1 MAGIILGG
9 RYELIREIGRGGS
22 ATVYLAH
29 DRALDRQIAV
39 KLIAPALAN
48 DPGFLDRF
56 MREARIS
63 AGLSHP
69 NILTV
74 HDVGESDDHRP
85 FLAISLVDGESLEQV
100 IAQSGR
106 LPLAEAARILGQLA
120 AALDYLH
127 AAGLIHRDVKPSNV
141 LVEES
146 GRVLLSDFG
155 IAYARESTRYTATGM
170 LLGTPRYMAPEQMR
184 GEEPSPQTDVYAMG
198 VLAFEMLAGVPPFEG
213 TGTGLM
219 YQIVHEPPPSLR
231 AKVPDAPPGIEAV
244 IARALEKD
252 PAARWAT
259 PGEFAAAFAAANSNL
274 TVAATAIAIG
284 PAVVA
289 APLPPPLQPTEA
301 VSGSSGGGPPTQVV
315 AAEGGGPPTQIV
327 AAKGGGP
334 PPEVV
339 AGEGGGRR
347 GSGRRRTLAGLA
359 ALGALGLGLAGYC
372 VAASQ
377 GGNRPA
383 AVSAI
388 GGTPTATVSAVPTPS
403 PSTAASPP
411 PTTGGAAVPPA
422 ATSAPSPAATAAP
435 ATATPT
441 VPPTA
446 SPTPPP
452 TATPTPA
459 PPTAPSNV
467 TLTGSTL
474 SWSDNSTNESGFR
487 IYWRATDLNSKET
500 YVQSDATVGPN
511 TTSTQVKT
519 VILTATTTDFR
530 RGVAAYNDAGES
542 AIAWEP

>member
-1 MAGIILGG
+1 MAGIVLGG

-184 GEEPSPQTDVYAMG
+184 GDEPSPQTDVYAMG
-198 VLAFEMLAGVPPFEG
+198 VVAFEMLAGVPPFEG

-252 PAARWAT
+252 SGRAMGDPRRVCGRICGGELKPHGRGHGYRDWPRGGCGPLASTSTADGSGERFAGRRAT
-259 PGEFAAAFAAANSNL
+259 D
-274 TVAATAIAIG
+274 
-284 PAVVA
+284 
-289 APLPPPLQPTEA
+289 
-301 VSGSSGGGPPTQVV
+301 
-315 AAEGGGPPTQIV
+315 
-327 AAKGGGP
+327 
-334 PPEVV
+334 
-339 AGEGGGRR
+339 AGRCRGGGRATDPDRCRERRRASAR
-347 GSGRRRTLAGLA
+347 GRCRGVGWKARVGATTHGRRASGPRRPRPRARGLLCRGEPGWEPARGRQRDSGEPRQRPSAQCQHHRRPRRRLPRRRQAGPR
-359 ALGALGLGLAGYC
+359 C
-372 VAASQ
+372 RR
-377 GGNRPA
+377 RPLRRLRPPRQPRLRPRLPRFPVRRA
-383 AVSAI
+383 
-388 GGTPTATVSAVPTPS
+388 PLRHQRRRR
-403 PSTAASPP
+403 PP
-411 PTTGGAAVPPA
+411 P
-422 ATSAPSPAATAAP
+422 
-435 ATATPT
+435 
-441 VPPTA
+441 
-446 SPTPPP
+446 
-452 TATPTPA
+452 
-459 PPTAPSNV
+459 
-467 TLTGSTL
+467 
-474 SWSDNSTNESGFR
+474 
-487 IYWRATDLNSKET
+487 
-500 YVQSDATVGPN
+500 
-511 TTSTQVKT
+511 
-519 VILTATTTDFR
+519 R
-530 RGVAAYNDAGES
+530 RRHRRT
-542 AIAWEP
+542 